1 MSKGIDELPSDVEEL
16 IRQRSELLKRKR
28 EKEEQLASLLPGDVE
43 SLRLHRESL
52 LAKKKVKEHELA
64 QLLKKQQVLC
74 GVKKS
79 RRTKKELVQDWNTNA
94 PMVHQS
100 IVAETKR
107 QYQELKKEHE
117 EDRKLLKEQQKQI
130 DTLLITMANR
140 IDSLQFTVNVLLRHY
155 GLETVPLTNTDY
167 TSLFVPE
174 DNDDSPESSIHS
186 PLQEYSR
193 GTSAYQENF
202 AVHVG
207 DREMHVEIGA

>member
-94 PMVHQS
+94 PMVS
-100 IVAETKR
+100 FLVRT
-107 QYQELKKEHE
+107 YL
-117 EDRKLLKEQQKQI
+117 
-130 DTLLITMANR
+130 
-140 IDSLQFTVNVLLRHY
+140 
-155 GLETVPLTNTDY
+155 PL
-167 TSLFVPE
+167 
-174 DNDDSPESSIHS
+174 
-186 PLQEYSR
+186 
-193 GTSAYQENF
+193 GTSINSCRNKKTVSRIEE
-202 AVHVG
+202 
-207 DREMHVEIGA
+207 RT